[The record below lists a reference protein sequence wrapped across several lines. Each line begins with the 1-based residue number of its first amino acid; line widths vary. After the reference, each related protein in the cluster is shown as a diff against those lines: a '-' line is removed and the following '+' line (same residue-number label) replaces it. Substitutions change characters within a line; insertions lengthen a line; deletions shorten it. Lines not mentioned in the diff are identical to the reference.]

1 MALHERGQRLRLV
14 LMQDAAGGVIGV
26 VDDDE
31 PHLRRVVLLQQ
42 RLRQP
47 VVVRRG
53 QRDLYGFGTGGDDDG
68 LIGYPCRLRQQDLV
82 AMVQHS
88 LDRQI
93 NGHLAARR
101 YQNTVSL
108 CLDAVLPQQ
117 LLLYLLPQLR
127 DARAHHVMG
136 VAPAQTG
143 DGRLGHRRR
152 RIKVRFAAGQ
162 GDIGAVALLQLLR
175 PLDHQQGTGRC
186 HFVDHAIH
194 THLPPRCPDL
204 SLAGEAR
211 YVVFIPPYTA

>member
-1 MALHERGQRLRLV
+1 
-14 LMQDAAGGVIGV
+14 
-26 VDDDE
+26 
-31 PHLRRVVLLQQ
+31 
-42 RLRQP
+42 
-47 VVVRRG
+47 
-53 QRDLYGFGTGGDDDG
+53 
-68 LIGYPCRLRQQDLV
+68 
-82 AMVQHS
+82 MVQHR

-108 CLDAVLPQQ
+108 CLDAVL
-117 LLLYLLPQLR
+117 R
-127 DARAHHVMG
+127 DARTHHVMG

-162 GDIGAVALLQLLR
+162 GDIGAVALLQLLC

-211 YVVFIPPYTA
+211 YIVFIPPYTA